1 MTKDE
6 SSAHYS
12 SVMKKSHSKK
22 YVYQASVQM
31 IANFSIIT
39 ISFLIN
45 MIASKKISPNDYGEY
60 RYIVNYLLLIPGL
73 INFGYSNSVGR
84 LAAIRGESEQGQIS
98 GYSLKISLTLSL
110 GYVFLSMFMLSML
123 KLLGNM
129 NLSWN
134 VFFFTP
140 YIVLT
145 TVNLF
150 FRAVLVGQNKIFSLS
165 LVDLVPQLVFFIV
178 IVVQIYIFDFGSTFT
193 LLIPYVITHS
203 FTILYRVY
211 RNKPKRV
218 SIKESFSSLK
228 DENRR
233 FGIKVYF
240 GSLFGVVIGQL
251 AGLIV
256 GGLSGMQEYGF
267 FTFAFSFVV
276 PFQMLASTM
285 GTVLYRSNVTRKK
298 LGIRLFAF
306 VIASN
311 SLAYLLF
318 SFLIGILF
326 EKIFSID
333 YMRSLPYMR
342 VLAIYGICLGIGD
355 FINRFLGAKGYGKT
369 LMLGAVFAGLSMLLG
384 TSILVPIFQIMG
396 LVFSYIISGLTYL
409 FCMLVGYYRY
419 VLNHE

>member
-1 MTKDE
+1 MTK
-6 SSAHYS
+6 SQRR
-12 SVMKKSHSKK
+12 K
-22 YVYQASVQM
+22 YIYQASVQI
-31 IANFSIIT
+31 IANFSILT

-60 RYIVNYLLLIPGL
+60 RYIVNYSLLIPGL
-73 INFGYSNSVGR
+73 INFGYSHSVGR
-84 LAAIRGESEQGQIS
+84 LAAIRGEPEQGQIS

-110 GYVFLSMFMLSML
+110 GYVFLSMFVLSML
-123 KLLGNM
+123 KLLGNLS
-129 NLSWN
+129 LSWK
-134 VFFFTP
+134 VIFFTP
-140 YIVLT
+140 YIIIT

-165 LVDLVPQLVFFIV
+165 LVDLVPQLVFLI
-178 IVVQIYIFDFGSTFT
+178 IIAIQIYIFDFSSTFT

-203 FTILYRVY
+203 FTVLYRVY
-211 RNKPKRV
+211 RNKPSRV
-218 SIKESFSSLK
+218 TIKESFSFLK

-240 GSLFGVVIGQL
+240 GSLFGVAIGQL
-251 AGLIV
+251 AGLII
-256 GGLSGMQEYGF
+256 GGIVGMQEYGF

-276 PFQMLASTM
+276 PFQMLASTL

-298 LGIRLFAF
+298 LGFKLFGF

-318 SFLIGILF
+318 SVLIGVLF
-326 EKIFSID
+326 ERIFSID
-333 YMRSLPYMR
+333 YIESLPYMR
-342 VLAIYGICLGIGD
+342 ILAIYGICLGIGD

-384 TSILVPIFQIMG
+384 TAILVPIFQIMG

-409 FCMLVGYYRY
+409 FCMLVGYYKY
-419 VLNHE
+419 VLNHEWSEAK